1 MHGSIRTQI
10 WGYRQKKKMTLT
22 EQGNEYGDFDTIW
35 NFFCYSRIIPNILYV
50 DSIFITY

>member
-1 MHGSIRTQI
+1 MGLLEPRFGDIGR
-10 WGYRQKKKMTLT
+10 KKKMTLT